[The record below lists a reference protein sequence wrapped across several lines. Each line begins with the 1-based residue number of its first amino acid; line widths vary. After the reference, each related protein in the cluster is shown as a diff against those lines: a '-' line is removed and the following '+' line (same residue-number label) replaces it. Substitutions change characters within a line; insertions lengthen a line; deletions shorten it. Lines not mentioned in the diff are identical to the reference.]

1 MNDQQRAAMQM
12 AYETLERLSCVKQT
26 MHLLWWQIEARKP
39 LSVLREALAQPIVK
53 ESLTAQK
60 QGEWIDLTDD
70 EIKAAYEIWWEENGN
85 HAFPIWVG
93 AKSVIAA
100 FKAKNAPAQRE
111 RQEPDCSSSGDSE
124 PVAWALMHKNGLEF
138 NTGYGMVK
146 TLQEAEDMQRRHLG
160 DVKIV
165 PLYTPPPAIEAAIEA
180 TKEKAAKACESK
192 VNNADDWD
200 SSIGTP
206 LVILAPQ
213 P

>member
-1 MNDQQRAAMQM
+1 MNTQQRAAMQM

-39 LSVLREALAQPIVK
+39 LSVLREALAQP
-53 ESLTAQK
+53 

-180 TKEKAAKACESK
+180 TKEKAAKVCE
-192 VNNADDWD
+192 D
-200 SSIGTP
+200 IGGGMSHP
-206 LVILAPQ
+206 YVAQNCAAAIRARGEK
-213 P
+213 